1 MNRNIET
8 DCGKA
13 QSKTQEGIKG
23 MSLGDIEKLISEA
36 VASNSNLSSEF
47 DRIKK
52 GKLTKGVS
60 RRLLYCKFIKTK
72 LGSKWAQLTGKKNS
86 PKPPPEAA
94 SKSPIIKQFNAENF
108 PFVLETEGE
117 AVNENEP
124 QTENIYNGDL
134 QPPPFIPYVRESR
147 RKELDPLAGK
157 PSRAMMAKIDAAI
170 RRAKKLGQTVPEFKN
185 TRNKLVWFQTF
196 KPKNGPPRPVKKPTF
211 LRKAGGNKKSRAI
224 MAPVSRMKITGGNAR
239 VPTRPKIVLAAGT
252 KLSKTE
258 TKEATKLAEQ
268 ITNKLVKMNKS
279 NADGLRK
286 VLMNRYAAGNAN
298 ATLKKLQNLP
308 TFNYASIRN
317 VMRSMEFERAK
328 VLKNIGAPIAPL
340 SPKRE
345 VKPAFSMIPRGT
357 NIRDIARRGRV
368 KKVANQTTEE
378 RRAMRIANALDR
390 MKAKSKAYQPAVK
403 MFVTQRAPN
412 LNSNSNEENMGGIEV
427 KSVGSSAGSNAGSTG
442 GSPKRASPKRASPK
456 RASPKR
462 AISQAEA
469 KKIMEEATTKPLKR
483 PAPRVARNIKMGTV
497 KLENLNKNRLVSVA
511 KQVYAVAR
519 PGDKIPFEQANKN
532 KLQKLIQLGIKK
544 L

>member
-1 MNRNIET
+1 
-8 DCGKA
+8 
-13 QSKTQEGIKG
+13 
-23 MSLGDIEKLISEA
+23 
-36 VASNSNLSSEF
+36 
-47 DRIKK
+47 
-52 GKLTKGVS
+52 
-60 RRLLYCKFIKTK
+60 
-72 LGSKWAQLTGKKNS
+72 
-86 PKPPPEAA
+86 
-94 SKSPIIKQFNAENF
+94 
-108 PFVLETEGE
+108 
-117 AVNENEP
+117 
-124 QTENIYNGDL
+124 
-134 QPPPFIPYVRESR
+134 
-147 RKELDPLAGK
+147 
-157 PSRAMMAKIDAAI
+157 
-170 RRAKKLGQTVPEFKN
+170 
-185 TRNKLVWFQTF
+185 
-196 KPKNGPPRPVKKPTF
+196 
-211 LRKAGGNKKSRAI
+211 
-224 MAPVSRMKITGGNAR
+224 
-239 VPTRPKIVLAAGT
+239 
-252 KLSKTE
+252 
-258 TKEATKLAEQ
+258 
-268 ITNKLVKMNKS
+268 MNKS
-279 NADGLRK
+279 NANGLRK

-298 ATLKKLQNLP
+298 ATLKKLQNLS

-519 PGDKIPFEQANKN
+519 PGDKIPFEKANKN
-532 KLQKLIQLGIKK
+532 RLQKLIQLGIKK